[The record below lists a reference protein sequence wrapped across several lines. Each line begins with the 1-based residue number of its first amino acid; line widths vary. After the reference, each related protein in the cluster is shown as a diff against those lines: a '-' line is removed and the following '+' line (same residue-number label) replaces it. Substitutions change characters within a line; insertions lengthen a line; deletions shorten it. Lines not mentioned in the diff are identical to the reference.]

1 MQINFN
7 TTGLDILPTD
17 ESYRYRSIMG
27 EHTLTLYFSLPTYT
41 DIPTGAW
48 CEFQGE
54 RYTLNQPAKVVKHNT
69 HHFEYTLTMDSEGAN
84 LRNYKLRNPN
94 DKTLKFPFTASP
106 RYHIQILVDC
116 LNMIDSGWQ
125 VGTTIEAFEKLVSYN
140 HNNCLEALDMIAKA
154 FETEYEI
161 IGKTIHLHKVEY
173 FKDNPLPLQYGKGK
187 GFKTGVSRTTEQS
200 RITRLYVQGG
210 ERNIDRSKY
219 GNKELLLPKSQEYT
233 YEGVTFV
240 SDDKGLSIA
249 IKNAQNNGFVNEQSL
264 DLSHIYPKRK
274 GTITE
279 VFEVNHD
286 KHFCDFTDTS
296 IPQALNFWDMR
307 INGEKMVIYF
317 ESGML
322 SGREFD
328 VQKYDHTQKRFQ
340 LVPKE
345 EDGTTMPNDIF
356 KPAIGDEY
364 SVYNMQMP
372 NAYICDNATKS
383 GASWEMMKEAC
394 KYLYENRAD
403 LFTFTGELDGIWAK
417 KQWTNVGGRLKM
429 GAYIHFSD
437 NEFQRTPVAIRIV
450 GLKEYVN
457 NPYSPQIE
465 LSNKVQGHSFASEM
479 RKLQN
484 QEVYFGELNKKAI
497 SETKRSWRDAQETIK
512 QIEEAFPEYT
522 KNIIPATVQTMMALI
537 GNKSTQFDF
546 VVSKANPIKAPHTLY
561 FDKNTKQI
569 NAGSGWL
576 KHFTLGSS
584 DITPNRDTN
593 SYKYWNIPAFVSG
606 RLDDKAKTYYLYIKA
621 SKASEIGEF
630 ILSENKIDIEQEAG
644 YYHFLYATVNSEY
657 NGERGIAQLNGFTEI
672 TGGQI
677 KTDKITSG
685 NGQQYIHLFDDHIEI
700 KANLKITDGNKTEIK
715 QLVNPDLLSLENRLK
730 QYTTDTNTTLET
742 KLKEYANKG
751 EIYLRGT
758 GLNRHAAPIIQI
770 NGQNVVPDNYR
781 GLYLAVIRRSD
792 LQVIFKQN
800 YDTFANDFD
809 DSNKLADY
817 LNGLNSDVLVA
828 LVSRDSFT
836 QGNNNGKKFV
846 NALISCGAN
855 DDNSKFVSRMPYA
868 FLGIPNISKGNGIEV
883 YTSDA
888 GNAPYAEI
896 ATKII
901 NGTPQ
906 GMNNVFNGMLQAEQ
920 QARTQAI
927 NEANANTNAKFQE
940 AKTFAEQKVNEL
952 NIGGRNLILNTT
964 SGQVIYQLPLTKLSL
979 SSQLEIG
986 KQYTISW
993 KGKMV
998 DNYLDN
1004 WVAVQRLNAWE
1015 HSPDEVMIRERIN
1028 SVEEKLY
1035 SYTFTAKNSSER
1047 PEIGIWIWG
1056 KVSIGSLKLEKGNKP
1071 TDWTPAPEDLEAQ
1084 IQTERQ
1090 SREQAIATAKTA
1102 TEAYARTQSE
1112 LTKAQA
1118 IAEANKQAGIA
1129 LTAEQQARIL
1139 QLQQNLQQAKTFA
1152 EQKVNDLN
1160 IGGRNLIKG
1169 TANFELITEP
1179 FYLQSNYAGN
1189 GGVVSETFRGNKVVK
1204 LTSNWQGFQCRT
1216 TFEDLPMIISF
1227 WAKTTRPNIKIVCIT
1242 DSEVSYNSGRFLIA
1256 DGVWH
1261 RYVISKN
1268 GRIVTAN
1275 PVRQGFV
1282 EFCCTTEGKH
1292 IEEVYVSSFKF
1303 EYGNTPTDWTAA
1315 PEDLMNNVTAGG
1327 RNLVLNSKVNVTN
1340 NTYGILSFLLS
1351 EEPKV
1356 GEQLTIT
1363 VKGELGAGKRCF
1375 TLYNKSGHQE
1385 LCVLQDKGN
1394 GIFQSTFNWL
1404 PDPTNPK
1411 LLVIYVYDSSVVV
1424 NSTIEWVKV
1433 ERGDIN
1439 RIDWSPAPE
1448 DIENKVADI
1457 QTDLHN
1463 AINNAKALVDAE
1475 RNNRLLTDKR
1485 VKAIEDLSEPENGKE
1500 TAFSKGIK
1508 SLQTKTSPF
1517 SDTLI
1522 DGNVVATGT
1531 MIVGNSMGTQ
1541 AGISG
1546 VGIADNDIRFWA
1558 GSNYKDRSKAP
1569 FYVLQ
1574 DGSIYASKGQIGH
1587 FTVES
1592 AAKTSLRAND
1602 LQIESGGLIRSR
1614 GQADNSRNTVVL
1626 INEKG
1631 TLNEPVGTR
1640 PAVRIDSYGFN
1651 PTSHTGLHVS
1661 SIGGRYN
1668 AGIVVESSGTGDNPY
1683 NSVAIDVRSGYI
1695 LTSEKTAFLM
1705 KGKAI
1710 FEETYVGTAYSNTIS
1725 LNIAKSHTYIF
1736 VNIASTIV
1744 YLPNRSEIERATG
1757 KTNTTFELQILLA
1770 HTATQ
1775 NIRISSQAGGVL
1787 LNNSGNP
1794 MNDLNLGRGNA
1805 LILRYY
1811 DGYYYIMSHRE

>member
-7 TTGLDILPTD
+7 TNRLDILPTD

-48 CEFQGE
+48 CEFANE
-54 RYTLNQPAKVVKHNT
+54 RYTLNQPAKIVKHNSFS
-69 HHFEYTLTMDSEGAN
+69 FEYTLTMDSEGAN
-84 LRNYKLRNPN
+84 LRNYKFRNPN

-125 VGTTIEAFEKLVSYN
+125 VGNCIEASEKLVSYN
-140 HNNCLEALDMIAKA
+140 HNNCLEALEMIAKS

-161 IGKTIHLHKVEY
+161 IGKTIHLRKVEY

-219 GNKELLLPKSQEYT
+219 GNKELLLPKSQEYV
-233 YEGVTFV
+233 YEGVTFL

-274 GTITE
+274 GTISE
-279 VFEVNHD
+279 VFEVD
-286 KHFCDFTDTS
+286 KAKHFYDFTDTS

-307 INGEKMVIYF
+307 INGEKMLIYF

-322 SGREFD
+322 SGREFE

-345 EDGTTMPNDIF
+345 EDGVTMPNDIF
-356 KPAIGDEY
+356 RPNIGDEY

-372 NAYICDNATKS
+372 NAYISDNATKS

-394 KYLYENRAD
+394 KYLYENRTD
-403 LFTFTGELDGIWAK
+403 MFTFTGDLDGIWAK
-417 KQWTNVGGRLKM
+417 NNWTNVGGRLKM
-429 GAYIHFSD
+429 GAYINFSD
-437 NEFQRTPVAIRIV
+437 TEFQRTPVAIRII

-465 LSNKVQGHSFASEM
+465 LSNKVQGHSFAAEI
-479 RKLQN
+479 RKLKN
-484 QEVYFGELNKKAI
+484 QEVYFGELNKRTQ
-497 SETKRSWRDAQETIK
+497 SLTKRSWRDAQETIK

-546 VVSKANPIKAPHTLY
+546 VVSKTNPIKAPHTLY

-584 DITPNRDTN
+584 DISPNRDAN
-593 SYKYWNIPAFVSG
+593 SYKYWNISAFVSG
-606 RLDDKAKTYYLYIKA
+606 RLDDKTKTYYLYIKA
-621 SKASEIGEF
+621 NKVIETAEF
-630 ILSENKIDIEQEAG
+630 VLSETKIDMEQEAG
-644 YYHFLYATVNSEY
+644 FYHFLYATVNSEY
-657 NGERGIAQLNGFTEI
+657 DGERGIAQLNGFTEI

-800 YDTFANDFD
+800 YDTFANNFD

-846 NALISCGAN
+846 NALIRCGAN

-927 NEANANTNAKFQE
+927 NEANTNTNAKFQE
-940 AKTFAEQKVNEL
+940 AKTFAQQKVSEL

-1102 TEAYARTQSE
+1102 TENYARTQSE

-1118 IAEANKQAGIA
+1118 IAEANRRAGLAI
-1129 LTAEQQARIL
+1129 TAEQQARIL

-1169 TANFELITEP
+1169 TVNFELITEP

-1189 GGVVSETFRGNKVVK
+1189 GGVVSETFRGNKVIK
-1204 LTSNWQGFQCRT
+1204 LIYNWQGFQCRT

-1227 WAKTTRPNIKIVCIT
+1227 WAKTTRANIKIVCIT
-1242 DSEVSYNSGRFLIA
+1242 DSDVSYNSGHFLIA

-1275 PVRQGFV
+1275 SVRQGFV

-1303 EYGNTPTDWTAA
+1303 EYGNTPT
-1315 PEDLMNNVTAGG
+1315 
-1327 RNLVLNSKVNVTN
+1327 
-1340 NTYGILSFLLS
+1340 
-1351 EEPKV
+1351 
-1356 GEQLTIT
+1356 
-1363 VKGELGAGKRCF
+1363 
-1375 TLYNKSGHQE
+1375 
-1385 LCVLQDKGN
+1385 
-1394 GIFQSTFNWL
+1394 
-1404 PDPTNPK
+1404 
-1411 LLVIYVYDSSVVV
+1411 
-1424 NSTIEWVKV
+1424 
-1433 ERGDIN
+1433 
-1439 RIDWSPAPE
+1439 DWSPAPE

-1794 MNDLNLGRGNA
+1794 MNDLNFGRGNT